1 MQEKLAAEPDYTDV
15 TLPAVERVR
24 ALSKMGYNIEISED
38 IAPRR
43 YFRSGVEMERMAAVY
58 LEEGS
63 LENAF
68 VLYNKFITYLPITA
82 FTSFPLHYRI
92 TVEMNEVHLISKAEN
107 ECDTELEKLRCI

>member
-1 MQEKLAAEPDYTDV
+1 MLFSPFAEELAADQITPDV

-24 ALSKMGYNIEISED
+24 ALSKMGYNIEINED

-43 YFRSGVEMERMAAVY
+43 YFRSGIEMERMAAVY

-68 VLYNKFITYLPITA
+68 VLYNKFITYVLLFILFNIT
-82 FTSFPLHYRI
+82 TGP
-92 TVEMNEVHLISKAEN
+92 TVLGSPGCWRLSQHLGPYLF
-107 ECDTELEKLRCI
+107 CL